1 MGKSSLLLISL
12 FLHYITIEAFKFF
25 SMTPQSKIES
35 VIDVKFSHRISLL
48 LPSDL
53 FYSISF
59 IKNAVLYGKV
69 LYGTP

>member
-1 MGKSSLLLISL
+1 MSL
-12 FLHYITIEAFKFF
+12 FLHYITIEAFKLF

-59 IKNAVLYGKV
+59 IKKCCMEPPKMPSV
-69 LYGTP
+69 T